1 MDRQLG
7 HDRLAIIA
15 GGGQLPHHVAA
26 AARAAGDSPFVILL
40 EGEAT
45 GDWTDFPH
53 ERLGIGNFARL
64 KSIFTQRSIG
74 RVVLSGSVR
83 ARPVLSQ
90 IRPALSTILKLPSVL
105 ANLLSGGDDSVLTMV
120 IDLIEAEGV
129 KVIGVQDVVPGLIA
143 KTGPVGTIGPT
154 REALRDIDVAA
165 KAARLLGAL
174 DIGQGAIAVG
184 GRVVALEGP
193 EGTDAMVRRV
203 VEMRAEGRISRSR
216 PGVLVKLCKPQQD
229 RRVDLPSI
237 GLSTLQNARTA
248 GLSGIAMEA
257 GRSIVLDMADV
268 RSYADREGLFVIG
281 IEPDVAG
288 ALDGGMPG

>member
-1 MDRQLG
+1 M
-7 HDRLAIIA
+7 
-15 GGGQLPHHVAA
+15 
-26 AARAAGDSPFVILL
+26 ILL